1 MILCCLT
8 AALFA
13 MTTHGEAGA
22 TAFPCSTPL
31 DAEGLPPLSAWQAVP
46 ALSFD
51 WDWQGRNVDPGRAT
65 KVRLLWTPQTLF
77 LRFEARYRELSV
89 FSDSE
94 PSGRRDQLWDR
105 DVVEV
110 FLQPDDSDPWV
121 YKEIE
126 IAPNGMWLD
135 LNVNHRAISDL
146 HSKLRRRVAI
156 ARSAHVWTAEVAIP
170 ILALTAAFD
179 PSKSWQ
185 VNFFRVEGAAEPRF
199 YSAWRPTHTPEPN
212 FHVPEAFGHLSFA
225 PKP

>member
-1 MILCCLT
+1 MLCSLT
-8 AALFA
+8 AAFFA

-22 TAFPCSTPL
+22 TAFPCAAPL
-31 DAEGLPPLSAWQAVP
+31 DAEGFPSLSAWLAVP
-46 ALSFD
+46 TLSFD
-51 WDWQGRNVDPGRAT
+51 WDWQGRNADPERAT
-65 KVRLLWTPQTLF
+65 NVRLLWTPQTLF
-77 LRFEARYRELSV
+77 LRFEVRYRDLHV
-89 FSDSE
+89 FSNAD

-135 LNVNHRAISDL
+135 LDVNHLAISDL
-146 HSKLRRRVAI
+146 HSKLQRRVSI
-156 ARSAHVWTAEVAIP
+156 DRSAHVWTAEVAIP
-170 ILALTAAFD
+170 ILALSAAFD
-179 PSKSWQ
+179 PHKSWQ

-212 FHVPEAFGHLSFA
+212 FHVPEAFGQLSFA